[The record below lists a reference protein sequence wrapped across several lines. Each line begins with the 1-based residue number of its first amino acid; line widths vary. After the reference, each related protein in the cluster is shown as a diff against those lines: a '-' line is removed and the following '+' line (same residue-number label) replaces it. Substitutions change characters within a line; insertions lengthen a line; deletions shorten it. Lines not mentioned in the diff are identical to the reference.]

1 LIKYL
6 IILSMIFNIMGFL
19 ILLLAFGMIISSLFV
34 YKYVAV
40 RYKDIPCGFSFVYLQ
55 CRFIMYF
62 PCRESCS
69 CLCCGPVNWFPLH
82 NCYSLISISNL
93 LYNYEIEL
101 NNLLY
106 RLWCRVCLPSITAF
120 LLCSLIGVG
129 FFFMSVKFVWHFSF
143 LIRWTNIS

>member
-1 LIKYL
+1 MEISFISLLAMSSVLATCFFVIRHALIKYL
-6 IILSMIFNIMGFL
+6 IILFVIFKIMDFL

-40 RYKDIPCGFSFVYLQ
+40 RYKDITCGFSVVYLQ

-69 CLCCGPVNWFPLH
+69 CLCWGPINWFPLH
-82 NCYSLISISNL
+82 ICYSLILPSNL
-93 LYNYEIEL
+93 LYNYEIML

-106 RLWCRVCLPSITAF
+106 RLGVESAF
-120 LLCSLIGVG
+120 LPLLP
-129 FFFMSVKFVWHFSF
+129 FSF
-143 LIRWTNIS
+143 VP